1 MAKIGF
7 IGMGNMGYAILKGLL
22 KVYGKEEIIFTDVNP
37 GRCRQVSEETGVS
50 FAACNAECA
59 ASAKYIVLA
68 VKPQFFAPVLSDIAG
83 TVTKDH
89 IIISIAP
96 GITVDSIRETLGAPR
111 PCWVKE

>member
-68 VKPQFFAPVLSDIAG
+68 VKQQIR
-83 TVTKDH
+83 
-89 IIISIAP
+89 
-96 GITVDSIRETLGAPR
+96 DSSGPCRTPR